1 MRLWNREIEKRGF
14 GADFGA
20 VEQNGWHHSIRR
32 EILHK
37 KHFSRF
43 FRKFLSDMNCRELQV
58 DFGIPA
64 GF

>member
-1 MRLWNREIEKRGF
+1 MFNYLEKRENMRLWNREIEKRGF
-14 GADFGA
+14 EADSGP

-43 FRKFLSDMNCRELQV
+43 FRKF
-58 DFGIPA
+58 
-64 GF
+64 